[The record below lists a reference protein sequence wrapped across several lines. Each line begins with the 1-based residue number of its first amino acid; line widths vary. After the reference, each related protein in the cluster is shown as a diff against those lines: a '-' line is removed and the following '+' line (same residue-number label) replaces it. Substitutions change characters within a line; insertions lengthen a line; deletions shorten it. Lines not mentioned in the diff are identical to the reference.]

1 MQNSAFKC
9 SLLINSPTLKHIDD
23 YDRKLLI
30 LFKEVARWLLD
41 TMRFEKYKVTEVFRA
56 FVNSSV
62 KIMIKYNKLGVFRDG
77 ILDYL

>member
-9 SLLINSPTLKHIDD
+9 SLVIKSPTLQHIDD

-30 LFKEVARWLLD
+30 SFKEVTRRLLD

-56 FVNSSV
+56 FVNSSI

-77 ILDYL
+77 KLDHL